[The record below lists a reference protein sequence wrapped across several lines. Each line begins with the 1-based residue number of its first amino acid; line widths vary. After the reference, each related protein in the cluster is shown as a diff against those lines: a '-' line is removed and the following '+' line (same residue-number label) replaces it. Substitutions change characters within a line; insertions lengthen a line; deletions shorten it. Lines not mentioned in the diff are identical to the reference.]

1 MSQIE
6 KRNSET
12 QESKTD
18 TRGKIEQFLM
28 MDGGILGLLGLIFGI
43 MAMLDRYVL

>member
-6 KRNSET
+6 KGSSET

-28 MDGGILGLLGLIFGI
+28 MDGGILAMIGVIFGI
-43 MAMLDRYVL
+43 IAMLDRYVF